1 MRWIGT
7 CTRLV
12 GVEAAAGT
20 GRQDIFSLFHLDRS
34 FKFISKRSI
43 FLYPI
48 VGWSMFLTGA
58 STLSCP
64 PWLASAA
71 RQCAH
76 ALTRRADGCGR
87 PDIALSHAAC
97 VHGRAPLQRRRGAAC
112 PARRPRDAEP
122 HGPPEPAEVPGRLPR
137 AAAAG
142 RVRPVLPG
150 GHALQRRAPG
160 RMEEGARGN

>member
-1 MRWIGT
+1 MRWIST

-12 GVEAAAGT
+12 GVEAAA

-64 PWLASAA
+64 PWPASAA
-71 RQCAH
+71 RRCAH

-97 VHGRAPLQRRRGAAC
+97 VHGRAPLQRRRGAAR
-112 PARRPRDAEP
+112 PARRP
-122 HGPPEPAEVPGRLPR
+122 PPEPAEVPGRLPR

-150 GHALQRRAPG
+150 GHAVQWRAPG
-160 RMEEGARGN
+160 RVEEGARGN